1 LSKEFDYT
9 GHPRLSMEVA
19 LPISLLVAK
28 EHVNVGRDQAEIVLD
43 SNFGLLTG
51 GFGAASRRE

>member
-1 LSKEFDYT
+1 
-9 GHPRLSMEVA
+9 MEVA